1 MSKKE
6 FLQNLTESYG
16 TAEFNYKG
24 KKCGVEPETE
34 NSITT
39 YCMWYGES
47 WKDFSDVDSLMS
59 DKFFDGR
66 SLDDIL
72 PEVDVWF

>member
-39 YCMWYGES
+39 YCT
-47 WKDFSDVDSLMS
+47 LTA
-59 DKFFDGR
+59 
-66 SLDDIL
+66 
-72 PEVDVWF
+72 